1 MPRRFAVVSPA
12 VRRTEING
20 LNTRL
25 RNLQRRLG
33 AREELIAVVIL
44 GLLAASGLSFTLLTN
59 QVTPAA
65 AALAYM
71 AAVDRADTG
80 FVSSHSIIDSAIASS
95 TDTSLLDRS
104 ALGAQ
109 LAATAHT
116 RSGFSVQNVS
126 AVNADTEVT
135 LTYNTSAGRRTT
147 NLIMRAQRP
156 NSWPVLVEPAGL
168 DLNIPSGAGALAIDG
183 QAVVASPGSEVTVA
197 VFPGQHTVTLA
208 ASTLFTPYAGEVE
221 AQLALPALTA
231 VSFSMLELSD
241 TGTTQAD
248 KAVSQAIKSC
258 AGSTSLSPTGCPQTF
273 GQDLATGAANWTLL
287 GDPLNG
293 SSIGLDDTSTLLV
306 TGHFLMRLS
315 YGSATTQRPRILA
328 VGGPY
333 TAALSWDGQALKFSD
348 FQDASAVTDVPHPA
362 ATDAQ
367 VLAALKTHFDA
378 CLKLQAG
385 SAPGCLQI
393 VNALFASKFTWHEVS
408 DPLQGAIL
416 AWDGSRAVF
425 TVSGS
430 YDLSVVYNS
439 SAPFTPTRRIHDTSS
454 GQYIADLYWDGSKV
468 VFIGL
473 EK

>member
-1 MPRRFAVVSPA
+1 VIRRI
-12 VRRTEING
+12 EIIG

-33 AREELIAVVIL
+33 FREELIAAIVL
-44 GLLAASGLSFTLLTN
+44 GVLGASSLAFTLFTT
-59 QVTPAA
+59 QGTPAG

-80 FVSSHSIIDSAIASS
+80 FVWSHSIIDSATASS

-109 LAATAHT
+109 LTATAHT

-126 AVNADTEVT
+126 YVNADIEVT
-135 LTYNTSAGRRTT
+135 LTYNTSVGRRTT
-147 NLIMRAQRP
+147 SLRMRAVSP
-156 NSWPVLVEPAGL
+156 NSWPVLVEPTGL
-168 DLNIPSGAGALAIDG
+168 DLNIPNGAGALAIDG
-183 QAVVASPGSEVTVA
+183 QEVVASPGSELTVA

-208 ASTLFTPYAGEVE
+208 ASILFVSYAGEVD
-221 AQLALPALTA
+221 AKSALPALTT
-231 VSFSMLELSD
+231 VSFSTIQLSD
-241 TGTTQAD
+241 TGTAQAD
-248 KAVSQAIKSC
+248 KAVSQAIKGC

-273 GQDLATGAANWTLL
+273 GQDLATGAASWTLL

-348 FQDASAVTDVPHPA
+348 FQDASSVADVPHPA

-367 VLAALKTHFDA
+367 VLAALKTHLDA

-393 VNALFASKFTWHEVS
+393 VNALFGSKFSWHEDS
-408 DPLQGAIL
+408 DPLEGAIL

-425 TVSGS
+425 TVSGT

-454 GQYIADLYWDGSKV
+454 GQYIADLYWDGSRV